1 MKINQILVS
10 LFVLALA
17 VPCFG
22 QEKEGKGG
30 KGGMFDSKEEYGN
43 FIGSAK
49 RASAENPELRSL
61 IPLINDIAQ
70 GMPIG
75 STASRYGSASSEL
88 GLLANPRIREDIEM
102 VDDQYREFQ
111 DRQRALQKE
120 MANQLRQI
128 DFTDTENLP
137 SQIKEIRDSA
147 EREMNELLLPHQ
159 VKRLRQLRMQSLL
172 QRRDLVQ
179 VLTADPIK
187 SDLKITDEQSQ
198 ELRDYQ
204 VQMQEDLQ
212 REIAKLQDKARSRLL
227 SKLSPSQKREV
238 EEMIG
243 ETFVFQNPNGNS
255 NGNSKGKSEGK
266 AKGKGKAFG
275 KGQPSDK
282 GK

>member
-10 LFVLALA
+10 LFVLALV
-17 VPCFG
+17 VPCLG
-22 QEKEGKGG
+22 QDKEGND
-30 KGGMFDSKEEYGN
+30 GMFNSKEDYGN

-49 RASAENPELRSL
+49 RASAENPELRAL
-61 IPLINDIAQ
+61 IPLINDIAR

-88 GLLANPRIREDIEM
+88 GLLSNPRVREDIEM

-111 DRQRALQKE
+111 ERQLTLQQE
-120 MANQLRQI
+120 MADQLRQI

-137 SQIKEIRDSA
+137 SQIKEIRNSA

-187 SDLKITDEQSQ
+187 SDLEITDEQSQ

-227 SKLSPSQKREV
+227 SKLNPSQKRQV

-243 ETFVFQNPNGNS
+243 DTFVFKDS
-255 NGNSKGKSEGK
+255 VDKAEGK
-266 AKGKGKAFG
+266 AGKRSKGGGGGKGKASG
-275 KGQPSDK
+275 KGK
-282 GK
+282 

>member
-1 MKINQILVS
+1 MKINQILVC

-22 QEKEGKGG
+22 QEKDGKEG

-70 GMPIG
+70 GQPIG
-75 STASRYGSASSEL
+75 STAARYGTASSEL
-88 GLLANPRIREDIEM
+88 GLLSNPRIREDIEM

-111 DRQRALQKE
+111 DRQRTLQKE
-120 MANQLRQI
+120 MADQLREI
-128 DFTDTENLP
+128 DFTDTENLA

-147 EREMNELLLPHQ
+147 EREMDELLLPHQ

-179 VLTADPIK
+179 VLTSDPIK

-212 REIAKLQDKARSRLL
+212 REMAKLQDKARSRLL
-227 SKLSPSQKREV
+227 SKLNPSQKKEV

-243 ETFVFQNPNGNS
+243 DTFVFQNTRGNA
-255 NGNSKGKSEGK
+255 KGKPEGK

-275 KGQPSDK
+275 KGK
-282 GK
+282 

>member
-1 MKINQILVS
+1 MKINYILVC
-10 LFVLALA
+10 LFMLALA

-22 QEKEGKGG
+22 QGKGG
-30 KGGMFDSKEEYGN
+30 KESAGGMFDSKEEYGN

-75 STASRYGSASSEL
+75 STASRYGTASSEL

-111 DRQRALQKE
+111 ERQRTLQKE
-120 MANQLRQI
+120 MADQLRQI

-187 SDLKITDEQSQ
+187 SDLKITDEQAQ
-198 ELRDYQ
+198 ELREYQ
-204 VQMQEDLQ
+204 VQMQEDIQ
-212 REIAKLQDKARSRLL
+212 REIAKIQDKARSRLL
-227 SKLSPSQKREV
+227 SKLDPSQKKEI
-238 EEMIG
+238 EDMIG
-243 ETFVFQNPNGNS
+243 ETFVFQNS
-255 NGNSKGKSEGK
+255 RGNSKGKPEGK
-266 AKGKGKAFG
+266 PSVKGKSFGKGK
-275 KGQPSDK
+275 
-282 GK
+282 

>member
-1 MKINQILVS
+1 MKINQMLVS

-22 QEKEGKGG
+22 QEKSGKEG

-49 RASAENPELRSL
+49 RASVENPELRSL

-70 GMPIG
+70 GQPIG
-75 STASRYGSASSEL
+75 STASRFGTASSEL
-88 GLLANPRIREDIEM
+88 GLLSNPRIREDIEM

-111 DRQRALQKE
+111 DRQRTLQKE
-120 MANQLRQI
+120 MADQLRRI

-159 VKRLRQLRMQSLL
+159 VKRLKQLRMQSLL

-179 VLTADPIK
+179 ILTSEPIK

-198 ELRDYQ
+198 ELRNYQ

-212 REIAKLQDKARSRLL
+212 REIAKLQDKARGRLL
-227 SKLSPSQKREV
+227 SKLNPSQKKQV
-238 EEMIG
+238 EEMVG
-243 ETFVFQNPNGNS
+243 ETFVFQGS
-255 NGNSKGKSEGK
+255 NDKSQGR
-266 AKGKGKAFG
+266 AKGKGKAYG
-275 KGQPSDK
+275 KGK
-282 GK
+282 

>member
-10 LFVLALA
+10 LFVLALV
-17 VPCFG
+17 VPCLG
-22 QEKEGKGG
+22 QDKEGND
-30 KGGMFDSKEEYGN
+30 GMFNSKEDYGN

-49 RASAENPELRSL
+49 RASAENPELRAL
-61 IPLINDIAQ
+61 IPLINDIAR

-88 GLLANPRIREDIEM
+88 GLLSNPRVREDIEM

-111 DRQRALQKE
+111 ERQLTLQQE
-120 MANQLRQI
+120 MADQLRQI
-128 DFTDTENLP
+128 DFTDTKNLP
-137 SQIKEIRDSA
+137 SQIKEIRNSA

-187 SDLKITDEQSQ
+187 SDLEITDEQSQ

-227 SKLSPSQKREV
+227 SKLNPSQKRQV

-243 ETFVFQNPNGNS
+243 DTFVFKDS
-255 NGNSKGKSEGK
+255 VDKAEGK
-266 AKGKGKAFG
+266 AGKRSKGGGGGKGKASG
-275 KGQPSDK
+275 KGK
-282 GK
+282 

>member
-1 MKINQILVS
+1 MKINQILVC

-22 QEKEGKGG
+22 QEKNGKEG

-70 GMPIG
+70 GQPIG
-75 STASRYGSASSEL
+75 STAARYGTASSEL
-88 GLLANPRIREDIEM
+88 GLLSNPRIREDIEM
-102 VDDQYREFQ
+102 VDDQYREFL
-111 DRQRALQKE
+111 DRQRTLQKE
-120 MANQLRQI
+120 MADQLRKI
-128 DFTDTENLP
+128 DFTDTENLA

-147 EREMNELLLPHQ
+147 EREMDELLLPHQ

-227 SKLSPSQKREV
+227 SKLNPSQKKEV

-243 ETFVFQNPNGNS
+243 ETFVFQNS
-255 NGNSKGKSEGK
+255 KGNSKGTSKGKLEGS
-266 AKGKGKAFG
+266 AKGKGKSFG
-275 KGQPSDK
+275 KGK
-282 GK
+282 

>member
-10 LFVLALA
+10 LFVLALV

-22 QEKEGKGG
+22 QEKGG
-30 KGGMFDSKEEYGN
+30 KNGGGGMFDSKEEYGN

-49 RASAENPELRSL
+49 RASVENPELRAL

-70 GMPIG
+70 GQPIG
-75 STASRYGSASSEL
+75 STASRFGTASSEL

-111 DRQRALQKE
+111 ERQRAMQKE
-120 MANQLRQI
+120 MAEQLRQI

-187 SDLKITDEQSQ
+187 SDLKITDEQSR

-227 SKLSPSQKREV
+227 SKLNPSQKKQV

-243 ETFVFQNPNGNS
+243 DTFVFQNS
-255 NGNSKGKSEGK
+255 RDKAEGR
-266 AKGKGKAFG
+266 AKGKGKTYG
-275 KGQPSDK
+275 KGK
-282 GK
+282 

>member
-10 LFVLALA
+10 LFVLALV
-17 VPCFG
+17 VPCLG
-22 QEKEGKGG
+22 QDKEGND
-30 KGGMFDSKEEYGN
+30 GMFKSKEDYGN

-49 RASAENPELRSL
+49 RASAENPELRAL
-61 IPLINDIAQ
+61 IPLINDIAR

-88 GLLANPRIREDIEM
+88 GLLSNPRVREDIEM

-111 DRQRALQKE
+111 ERQRALQQE
-120 MANQLRQI
+120 MADQLRQI

-137 SQIKEIRDSA
+137 SQIKEIRNSA

-187 SDLKITDEQSQ
+187 SDLEITDEQSQ

-227 SKLSPSQKREV
+227 SKLNPSQKRQV

-243 ETFVFQNPNGNS
+243 DTFVFQDS
-255 NGNSKGKSEGK
+255 VDKAEGK
-266 AKGKGKAFG
+266 AGKRSKGGGGGKGKASG
-275 KGQPSDK
+275 KGK
-282 GK
+282 

>member
-1 MKINQILVS
+1 MVSKGFGIMKINYILVC
-10 LFVLALA
+10 LFMLALA

-22 QEKEGKGG
+22 QGKGG
-30 KGGMFDSKEEYGN
+30 KEGAGGMFDSKEEYGN

-75 STASRYGSASSEL
+75 STASRFGTASSEL
-88 GLLANPRIREDIEM
+88 GLLANPRVREDIEM

-111 DRQRALQKE
+111 ERQRTLQKE
-120 MANQLRQI
+120 MADQLRQI
-128 DFTDTENLP
+128 DFTDSENLP

-187 SDLKITDEQSQ
+187 SDLKITDEQAQ
-198 ELRDYQ
+198 ELREYQ
-204 VQMQEDLQ
+204 VQMQEDIQ
-212 REIAKLQDKARSRLL
+212 REIAKIQDKARSRLL
-227 SKLSPSQKREV
+227 SKLNPSQKKEI
-238 EEMIG
+238 EDMIG
-243 ETFVFQNPNGNS
+243 ETFVFQNSRGY
-255 NGNSKGKSEGK
+255 SKGKPEGK
-266 AKGKGKAFG
+266 ANVKGKSFGKGK
-275 KGQPSDK
+275 
-282 GK
+282 

>member
-1 MKINQILVS
+1 MKINQILVC
-10 LFVLALA
+10 LFVFALA

-22 QEKEGKGG
+22 QEKEGKEG

-70 GMPIG
+70 GQPIG
-75 STASRYGSASSEL
+75 STAARYGTASSEL
-88 GLLANPRIREDIEM
+88 GLLSNPRIREDIEM

-111 DRQRALQKE
+111 DRQRTLQKE
-120 MANQLRQI
+120 MAEQLREI
-128 DFTDTENLP
+128 DFTDTENLA

-179 VLTADPIK
+179 VLTSDPIK

-227 SKLSPSQKREV
+227 SKLNPSQKKEV

-243 ETFVFQNPNGNS
+243 DTFVFQNARGNAK
-255 NGNSKGKSEGK
+255 GNAKGKLEGK

-275 KGQPSDK
+275 KGK
-282 GK
+282 

>member
-1 MKINQILVS
+1 
-10 LFVLALA
+10 
-17 VPCFG
+17 
-22 QEKEGKGG
+22 
-30 KGGMFDSKEEYGN
+30 
-43 FIGSAK
+43 
-49 RASAENPELRSL
+49 
-61 IPLINDIAQ
+61 
-70 GMPIG
+70 
-75 STASRYGSASSEL
+75 
-88 GLLANPRIREDIEM
+88 

-204 VQMQEDLQ
+204 LATFTHIYRQGYGSPEVDQTTPVATQAVVSEDRMTVDLKVDNRVQGHVHDFRLPRIRSNEGESLVHADAYYTLNEIP
-212 REIAKLQDKARSRLL
+212 RE
-227 SKLSPSQKREV
+227 
-238 EEMIG
+238 
-243 ETFVFQNPNGNS
+243 
-255 NGNSKGKSEGK
+255 
-266 AKGKGKAFG
+266 
-275 KGQPSDK
+275 
-282 GK
+282 

>member
-10 LFVLALA
+10 LFVLALV
-17 VPCFG
+17 VPCLG
-22 QEKEGKGG
+22 QDKEGND
-30 KGGMFDSKEEYGN
+30 GMFKSKEDYGN

-49 RASAENPELRSL
+49 RASAENPELRAL
-61 IPLINDIAQ
+61 IPLINDIAR

-88 GLLANPRIREDIEM
+88 GLLSNPRVREDIEM

-111 DRQRALQKE
+111 ERQLALQRE
-120 MANQLRQI
+120 MADQLRQI

-137 SQIKEIRDSA
+137 SQIKEIRNSA

-187 SDLKITDEQSQ
+187 SDLEITDEQSQ

-227 SKLSPSQKREV
+227 SKLNPSQKRQV

-243 ETFVFQNPNGNS
+243 DTFVFKDS
-255 NGNSKGKSEGK
+255 VDKAEGK
-266 AKGKGKAFG
+266 AGKRSKGGGGGKGKASG
-275 KGQPSDK
+275 KGK
-282 GK
+282 